1 MAPGGRW
8 THKVQRNLVAQFSD
22 DKQKQS
28 DPDEKQQ
35 NLRCAG
41 TEFGDRDV
49 FVTSMVRIAAMPVS
63 IDAGAIDMCAVSVN
77 MRALRSTNIAIGI
90 DVRMQA
96 AQLQGE
102 QAQTSDEYDCRGQS
116 AHRISL
122 SHVVVTPFLIA
133 ANMACNVR

>member
-49 FVTSMVRIAAMPVS
+49 LVTSMVRIAAMPVS
-63 IDAGAIDMCAVSVN
+63 IDVGAIDMCAVSVN
-77 MRALRSTNIAIGI
+77 MRALRSTDIAIGI
-90 DVRMQA
+90 DVSMQA

-102 QAQTSDEYDCRGQS
+102 QA
-116 AHRISL
+116 
-122 SHVVVTPFLIA
+122 
-133 ANMACNVR
+133 